1 MSEKQSTNP
10 EPASDA
16 STQLPPASFSSLI
29 TMLATQALVALGQMP
44 DPTQNKTVIR
54 LHLARFYI
62 DTLSVLE
69 DKTRG
74 NLVDEE
80 ARLLTGLLGDLRM
93 AYITA
98 SKK

>member
-1 MSEKQSTNP
+1 MSEVPSTKS
-10 EPASDA
+10 ESASDA
-16 STQLPPASFSSLI
+16 SSQLPPASFSSLI

-44 DPTQNKTVIR
+44 DPTQNKTVVR
-54 LHLARFYI
+54 LNLARFYI

-74 NLVDEE
+74 NLVEEE